1 VDWRG
6 NGLGYRFPAPLK
18 SKRNLKIMKILPLL
32 LAAVFMTSR
41 LPGQTNQ
48 AEMASPGVPPQAGPE
63 LQALE
68 QAWADAV
75 KHQDIGKIDRM
86 QAEEYAF
93 TDPAGQVWTK
103 ARELDTL
110 KSGDLAI
117 DSFELGDLKVRRY
130 DHTAV
135 VTLRIVWH
143 GQFRGNDIS
152 GPQRM
157 TDVFVQRDGRWQCV
171 ASQATRIPQP

>member
-1 VDWRG
+1 M
-6 NGLGYRFPAPLK
+6 K
-18 SKRNLKIMKILPLL
+18 SLLPL
-32 LAAVFMTSR
+32 LAAVFMAS
-41 LPGQTNQ
+41 LLHGQTNQ
-48 AEMASPGVPPQAGPE
+48 PGNASPGGQPIAVQE

-68 QAWADAV
+68 QTWADAV
-75 KHQDIGKIDRM
+75 KHQNTVKIDRL
-86 QAEEYAF
+86 QAEEYVF

-103 ARELDTL
+103 TRELDTL

-117 DSFELGDLKVRRY
+117 DSFELSDVKVRLH
-130 DHTAV
+130 DNTAV

-157 TDVFVQRDGRWQCV
+157 TDVFVKRDGRWQCV